1 MLGISNKPLL
11 MTDGLTRQNVLVSI
25 LVAVFGLLAFFSAVE
40 MLALLLLQ
48 TLKLF
53 PEAAFSGADAVL
65 FL

>member
-1 MLGISNKPLL
+1 